1 MAILT
6 RVRYDTSHM
15 PRTVSPLLPATQE
28 RLRQFGERL
37 RLARRRRRLSATQV
51 AARAG
56 MAPMTLRSVERGGA
70 GVTIGAYA
78 AVMQVLGIEQDLE
91 LLAAAD
97 PTGRA
102 LQDARLSAPRTRPPV
117 SASASQA
124 TPPGRPVSSRS
135 GRERAGASV
144 KPLDAGTTTT
154 AGFASAR
161 SLARLLETPARPR
174 PRTKRR

>member
-1 MAILT
+1 
-6 RVRYDTSHM
+6 M
-15 PRTVSPLLPATQE
+15 PRTVSPLLPATSA
-28 RLRQFGERL
+28 RLRHLGERL
-37 RLARRRRRLSATQV
+37 RLARKRRRLSATQV

-78 AVMQVLGIEQDLE
+78 AVMQVLGVEQDLD

-97 PTGRA
+97 PTGRT

-117 SASASQA
+117 PASAANA
-124 TPPGRPVSSRS
+124 TPPERPESRRTAPRS
-135 GRERAGASV
+135 RG
-144 KPLDAGTTTT
+144 PQTDAPVQPAAATTPP

-161 SLARLLETPARPR
+161 ALANLLEAPARPR
-174 PRTKRR
+174 STAKHR